1 MPIGISLDLAQQTPQ
16 QTPQKTSTKVDGT
29 YAALQKYF
37 VVKVIK
43 CTELEVH
50 QLQKEPSLQS
60 CRSKDSGFFWN
71 IILEFSVDAAQR
83 VLMKVAPVM
92 WMVLT
97 SIAIGKRRSIQLKE
111 ANATDKKSGKGANH
125 IHDPYLVSCTPRNM
139 ANLYAEGVGYKL
151 YL

>member
-1 MPIGISLDLAQQTPQ
+1 MVRAIYDHPWAHNRIWEEPIHTIPEYATPIGISLNLVQ
-16 QTPQKTSTKVDGT
+16 QTPQKTSTKVDSM

-37 VVKVIK
+37 IVKVIE

-60 CRSKDSGFFWN
+60 CRSEDTGFSWN
-71 IILEFSVDAAQR
+71 NILEFSFDAVQR

-97 SIAIGKRRSIQLKE
+97 SIAIGEGRSIQLKE
-111 ANATDKKSGKGANH
+111 ANVTDKKSGKGLKSH
-125 IHDPYLVSCTPRNM
+125 S
-139 ANLYAEGVGYKL
+139 
-151 YL
+151 